1 MVIKHNKGCLEV
13 GERTLV
19 MGILNVT
26 PDSFYD
32 GGKYD
37 DLESAL
43 NHARKM
49 IEDGADIIDVGGEST
64 RPGSSHVSANE
75 ELRRVIP
82 VIKEL
87 SKETDKPISIDTYKA
102 EVADKAIEAG
112 AQIVNDISG
121 LQADN
126 EMVRV
131 VAANNTPVIIMH
143 IKGQPHDFPKD
154 PIYDDLISEIILF
167 FKKKIDFAVKSGIA
181 NNNII
186 IDPGIGFGKTPLHNL
201 EILKRLSELK
211 CLNHPVMIG
220 TSRKSFISSMLRLS
234 EPARLRPHSPVE
246 YDQLNL
252 LHGASSGGRS
262 GGEEGLSKDNSQPVG
277 TLVTLVIA
285 IMKGVNIVRV
295 HDVKEAVQVTK
306 MCRAIESTN

>member
-1 MVIKHNKGCLEV
+1 MSIRHNRGCLEA
-13 GERTLV
+13 GEKTLV

-32 GGKYD
+32 GGRYD

-49 IEDGADIIDVGGEST
+49 VEDGADIIDVGGEST

-75 ELRRVIP
+75 ELRRIIP

-87 SKETDKPISIDTYKA
+87 SRETDKPISVDTYKA

-126 EMVRV
+126 EMVKV

-167 FKKKIDFAVKSGIA
+167 FKKKIDFAVKSGIVD
-181 NNNII
+181 NNII

-211 CLNHPVMIG
+211 CLNRPVMIG
-220 TSRKSFISSMLRLS
+220 TSRKSFINSVLNPS
-234 EPARLRPHSPVE
+234 EDDGFP
-246 YDQLNL
+246 
-252 LHGASSGGRS
+252 
-262 GGEEGLSKDNSQPVG
+262 KDNSQLVG
-277 TLVTLVIA
+277 TLVTLIIA
-285 IMKGVNIVRV
+285 VMKGVNIVRV
-295 HDVKEAVQVTK
+295 HDVKEAVQVAK
-306 MCRAIESTN
+306 MCKAIELVN